1 MIDRPSRRDRRR
13 AFRGGRERAGR
24 RPDGGLPRVV
34 IVGAGF
40 GGLWAA
46 RALAHRP
53 VQVLLLDRNNYHL
66 FLPLLYQVAA
76 AELVPEDIA
85 SPVRSILHGMPN
97 VAFAMS
103 DVTGIDVVGKRVETA
118 ERRIPYDFL
127 VLAAGS
133 TSHFFGVPG
142 AAAHSFPL
150 KTLGEGIALRNH
162 ILRAFERAAQEPD
175 PARRRAALTV
185 VIVGGGATGVEFS
198 GGLAEL
204 IRGPLRKD
212 FPSLDFR
219 EARVIVLES
228 RDLLL
233 FGMPE
238 PLCAYALRRLAQK
251 GVEVRLRTTVGRV
264 GGRGV
269 HLTDGGFV
277 PSETVVWTA
286 GVRGESCAAGW
297 GIPVSADG
305 RVPVTPTL
313 EVPGHPGVYVIG
325 DHARFEQDGKPLPMM
340 APVAV
345 QMGAAAARNI
355 ERQVAGRAPVPFRYR
370 DSGSMV
376 ILGRNAAVAHV
387 RGRSFTGFPAW
398 VAWLAV
404 HIYKLIGFR
413 NRLVVMIDWAWDY
426 FFFERAVRI
435 ILPGHEASAAE
446 RAGEAPADRG
456 KAAG

>member
-1 MIDRPSRRDRRR
+1 MIDGPSPADRRSVV
-13 AFRGGRERAGR
+13 RGGREGAKE
-24 RPDGGLPRVV
+24 RPAGGLPRVV

-85 SPVRSILHGMPN
+85 SPVRSILQGMPN
-97 VAFAMS
+97 VEFAMS
-103 DVTGIDVVGKRVETA
+103 DVTGIDLPARRVETA
-118 ERRIPYDFL
+118 GGPIPFDFL
-127 VLAAGS
+127 VIAAGS

-142 AAAHSFPL
+142 AAERSFPL
-150 KTLGEGIALRNH
+150 KTLGESVALRNH
-162 ILRAFERAAQEPD
+162 ILGAFERAVHEPD
-175 PARRRAALTV
+175 PARRRAALTF

-198 GGLAEL
+198 GSLAEL

-219 EARVIVLES
+219 EVKVLVLES
-228 RDLLL
+228 RAGLL

-238 PLCAYALRRLAQK
+238 PLCAYAFRRLARK
-251 GVEVRLRTTVGRV
+251 GVEVRLRATVSRV
-264 GGRGV
+264 TGKGV
-269 HLTDGGFV
+269 HLKDGGFV

-286 GVRGESCAAGW
+286 GVRGEACAAGW
-297 GIPVSADG
+297 GVPVSGDG
-305 RVPVTPTL
+305 RVRVTPTL

-325 DHARFEQDGKPLPMM
+325 DQAFVEQDGKPLPMM

-345 QMGAAAARNI
+345 QTGAAAARNI
-355 ERQVAGRAPVPFRYR
+355 VRQVAGRRPVPFRYR

-387 RGRSFTGFPAW
+387 HGRSFTGFPAW
-398 VAWLAV
+398 IVWLAV
-404 HIYKLIGFR
+404 HIYQLIGFR
-413 NRLVVMIDWAWDY
+413 NRLVVMINWAWDY
-426 FFFERAVRI
+426 LFFERAVRI
-435 ILPGHEASAAE
+435 ILPGPVAAAGD
-446 RAGEAPADRG
+446 RAGEAPGDRG